1 MKSWC
6 DLPLAWSLKVNNVD
20 QESPATVHYSG
31 GVTATTTGD
40 ELQLTFA
47 PTFGDE
53 SGTACQGN
61 DARLSDSRRWRKT
74 GPIQID
80 DAVSGTLPLACMS
93 SPYPIPKVG
102 LPVRLCDM
110 QPICYDDTNGN
121 YCGDAVNGALFVGL
135 TGPIYDYAD
144 DAGLI
149 YPSMISDGGG
159 AYHVNFYSDAARTKL
174 FGHTASFSAVG
185 SVNFTAD
192 NSAALSGTVVITG
205 TLAASASA
213 SLQVYRYGI
222 IDGADESTGSIN
234 WTGIS
239 ITGCLGIWI
248 GTPEMVV
255 PLDVSIKGSYA
266 EATSSQ
272 ALFAHNARKVY
283 WDRPVA
289 HLAFLR
295 AEHGVPAEAVQ
306 PKIAMVHN
314 GVLVHSDAN
323 AMTVGTTR
331 GQSNDFLS
339 VDSARRIAF
348 SQPVEMRV
356 QAGTGTAQNLS
367 ATAVYILE

>member
-20 QESPATVHYSG
+20 QESPSTVHYSG

-61 DARLSDSRRWRKT
+61 DPRLSDSRRWRQT
-74 GPIQID
+74 GQLQIED
-80 DAVSGTLPLACMS
+80 SYSGTLPLACMS
-93 SPYPIPKVG
+93 APYPIPKVG

-121 YCGDAVNGALFVGL
+121 YSGDNNGTLFGGL

-159 AYHVNFYSDAARTKL
+159 SFHVNFYSDSARAKL
-174 FGHTASFSAVG
+174 FGHTASFSATG

-192 NSAALSGTVVITG
+192 NGASLTGTVVVTG

-222 IDGADESTGSIN
+222 IDGVFESTGLIV
-234 WTGIS
+234 WTGVG
-239 ITGCLGIWI
+239 ITGCCGIWI
-248 GTPEMVV
+248 GVPEMVV

-266 EATSSQ
+266 ETTSSQ

-283 WDRPVA
+283 WDRPTA
-289 HLAFLR
+289 HLAYLR
-295 AEHGVPAEAVQ
+295 AEHGVPAEASQ

-314 GVLVHSDAN
+314 GALVHSDAD

-348 SQPVEMRV
+348 SQPIEMRV